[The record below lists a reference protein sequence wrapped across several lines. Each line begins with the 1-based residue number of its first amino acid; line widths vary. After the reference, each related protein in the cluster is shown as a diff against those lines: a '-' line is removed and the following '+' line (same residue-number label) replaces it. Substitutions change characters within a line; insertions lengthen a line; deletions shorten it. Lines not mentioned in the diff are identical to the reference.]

1 MISPSKLK
9 YLTVALYH
17 PRVMKGGAQ
26 YVAKDLHDM
35 ADAGDD
41 FEAVLL
47 AGIDGRMFPQ
57 YVKVGSVIT
66 ALPETQNEYILGGFK
81 FDDFYHVVHDP
92 RRNKMLARFLE
103 DHRPDVIHIHH
114 SLWVGLE
121 FIELCRKVLPDVKI
135 IYTLHEYLAMCYSQ
149 GQLFRYHE
157 RAICHQAAP
166 DQCVKCFPGRSVEE
180 FMLRKRFFQRAFEK
194 VDHFISP
201 SAYLAERFIEWGI
214 PRAKMSVIPNG
225 HRTSRPAGWTPAHS
239 EDLNIFGYFG
249 QFVDAKGIDV
259 LLQAARTAAEATDKP
274 VEVKIFGGNKSHA
287 SPDYLARIDKA
298 LADAPANLRV
308 TEMGAYSRENVFDL
322 MNSVDWVVVP
332 SVWPETFGLVVSE
345 AWEARRPILAS
356 RAGGLIER
364 IEDRK
369 NGLSFAPGSVSG
381 LAQLMTECIGNAP
394 LWDTISAQVE
404 DEISLDLAWSRHAE
418 LAKSLM
424 MSAHAHPQ
432 IALAG

>member
-1 MISPSKLK
+1 MSRRIC
-9 YLTVALYH
+9 TTW
-17 PRVMKGGAQ
+17 RMR
-26 YVAKDLHDM
+26 
-35 ADAGDD
+35 GDD

-180 FMLRKRFFQRAFEK
+180 FIAAQALFPARVREGRSF
-194 VDHFISP
+194 H
-201 SAYLAERFIEWGI
+201 LAVRL
-214 PRAKMSVIPNG
+214 PR
-225 HRTSRPAGWTPAHS
+225 
-239 EDLNIFGYFG
+239 
-249 QFVDAKGIDV
+249 
-259 LLQAARTAAEATDKP
+259 
-274 VEVKIFGGNKSHA
+274 
-287 SPDYLARIDKA
+287 
-298 LADAPANLRV
+298 
-308 TEMGAYSRENVFDL
+308 GA
-322 MNSVDWVVVP
+322 
-332 SVWPETFGLVVSE
+332 VSSSG
-345 AWEARRPILAS
+345 AS
-356 RAGGLIER
+356 RAPRCPSFRTAIAPAARRAGRPRTAR
-364 IEDRK
+364 I
-369 NGLSFAPGSVSG
+369 STSSA
-381 LAQLMTECIGNAP
+381 
-394 LWDTISAQVE
+394 ISA
-404 DEISLDLAWSRHAE
+404 SSWTRRA
-418 LAKSLM
+418 
-424 MSAHAHPQ
+424 
-432 IALAG
+432 